1 MRRRLYSPG
10 KKRKLSKNEIQNI
23 AQRQIYNSEDSF
35 KEKLAS
41 QDSRLIYL
49 ENKNKKRA
57 KLEVVNKINN
67 AKYKISSGQ
76 IQHKVHFT
84 LRNTGTANKAHDTG
98 FRQIKIIITTSHS
111 AFILVISASSV
122 YVKTKVTS

>member
-1 MRRRLYSPG
+1 M
-10 KKRKLSKNEIQNI
+10 
-23 AQRQIYNSEDSF
+23 
-35 KEKLAS
+35 
-41 QDSRLIYL
+41 

-67 AKYKISSGQ
+67 AKYKISPGQ

-111 AFILVISASSV
+111 AFIPVISASSV
-122 YVKTKVTS
+122 YVKTKVTSWIKPKPALQSRPQRCKFLQTSIPLKLGATDRFG